1 MNLNIIKLKKIK
13 MDESSKEKEKL
24 EENLIMKDKKGE
36 KDKKDFDDFSIQGK
50 IAFNDFKINLSTKY
64 ILNHDKETNLLI
76 PSSKIKFS
84 HQVTPWMK
92 CIIKEK
98 KGNLKFMTSM
108 NPLSN
113 FLLITKINLDN
124 TAKIAN
130 SPIDVTAKYNFKNNL
145 CLQLGIKD
153 FNIMKEKI
161 PTQICGG
168 SSKEFNLWGNTKLNT
183 GLFMHY
189 SLNEKYVKNANL
201 NFDISNSYLT
211 TKFNL
216 GFDKKNKSAKT
227 DKNLKINGEIK
238 VSDKLSLGTEID
250 YNKEQKGTKVQLFT
264 KYIIDQFTDFFGKW
278 DDKDKSIL
286 FKMNHDFRG
295 IFKLGITGRFTP
307 VEGEKKEGK
316 FRIRP
321 FTTKTGISLDI
332 SEPVI

>member
-153 FNIMKEKI
+153 FNLMKEKI

-316 FRIRP
+316 YRIRP

>member
-153 FNIMKEKI
+153 FNLMKEKI

-307 VEGEKKEGK
+307 VKKKKKEGK
-316 FRIRP
+316 YRIRP

>member
-264 KYIIDQFTDFFGKW
+264 KYIIDQFTEFFGKW

>member
-153 FNIMKEKI
+153 FNLMKEKI

-264 KYIIDQFTDFFGKW
+264 KYIIDQFTEFFGKW

>member
-1 MNLNIIKLKKIK
+1 

-24 EENLIMKDKKGE
+24 EENLIMKDKKAE

-153 FNIMKEKI
+153 FNLMKEKI

>member
-1 MNLNIIKLKKIK
+1 

-24 EENLIMKDKKGE
+24 EENLIM

>member
-1 MNLNIIKLKKIK
+1 MNLNINKLKKIK

-24 EENLIMKDKKGE
+24 EENLIMKNKKGE

-153 FNIMKEKI
+153 FNLMKEKI

-189 SLNEKYVKNANL
+189 SLNEKYVKNVNL

>member
-1 MNLNIIKLKKIK
+1 

-24 EENLIMKDKKGE
+24 EENLIMKDKKAE
-36 KDKKDFDDFSIQGK
+36 KDKKDFDDFSIKGK

>member
-1 MNLNIIKLKKIK
+1 MNLNINKIKKIK

-153 FNIMKEKI
+153 FNLMKEKI

>member
-153 FNIMKEKI
+153 FNLMKEKI

-189 SLNEKYVKNANL
+189 SLNEKYVKNVNL

>member
-153 FNIMKEKI
+153 FNLMKEKI